1 MMKIDYFEKIRNGQ
15 EMTFGEQVTMITLL
29 SIPAIFSQ
37 ISTVIMEY
45 VDQSMVGRLGADP
58 SAAIGLVSST
68 TWLIGG
74 LCNAVSTGFTVQ
86 VAHSIGA
93 KNEAKARA
101 IVKHGLVAVFCFSL
115 TISLLCLAISKS
127 LPYWLGG
134 SDSIATGSTTYFR
147 IFSAALPV
155 IHICGVSSGML
166 QCSGNIRT
174 PSILNVIGC
183 FLNVLF
189 NFLLIFP
196 SRTILISGKELMIPG
211 AGLGIAG
218 AALGTALAEGTITIV
233 MLYFLL
239 IRSPLLHLRKETLIP
254 FTISELQTAV
264 KIAIPVG
271 IEQGIMGLGYVMA
284 TKIVSPLGNVAL
296 AANSFSVT
304 AEGLCYMPGFGI
316 ASAATAVIGQTL
328 GAGRKKLAN
337 RLGWLATALGMLVMT
352 GTGILM
358 YIFAPQLLGLMTK
371 DPEIQALG
379 AKVLRIE
386 AFAEPMFAASIVGTG
401 VFRGAGD
408 TLGPSVIN
416 FISMWAVRLT
426 LASIL
431 ASRIGLEGVWTA
443 MCIDICVRGA
453 LFLLRLYLKP
463 VGSSKALQA
472 GLQ

>member
-1 MMKIDYFEKIRNGQ
+1 MKVDYFEKIRNGE
-15 EMTFGEQVTMITLL
+15 EMTFAEQVIMITML

-58 SAAIGLVSST
+58 SAAIGLISST

-74 LCNAVSTGFTVQ
+74 ICSAVSMGFTVQ

-93 KNEAKARA
+93 KNDAKARG
-101 IVKHGLVAVFCFSL
+101 IVKHGLFAVLCFSL
-115 TISLLCLAISKS
+115 TIALICLAISKS
-127 LPYWLGG
+127 LPFWLGG
-134 SDSIATGSTTYFR
+134 NETIAKGSTTYFR
-147 IFSAALPV
+147 IFGAALPL
-155 IHICGVSSGML
+155 IHLCGVSSGML

-174 PSILNVIGC
+174 PSILNVMGC
-183 FLNVLF
+183 FLNVFF
-189 NFLLIFP
+189 NFILIFP
-196 SRTILISGKELMIPG
+196 TRPVTILGKELLIPG

-218 AALGTALAEGTITIV
+218 AALGTAMSEGFMV
-233 MLYFLL
+233 
-239 IRSPLLHLRKETLIP
+239 P
-254 FTISELQTAV
+254 FTLSELQTAV

-271 IEQGIMGLGYVMA
+271 IEQGIMGIGYVMV
-284 TKIVSPLGNVAL
+284 TKIVSPLGNIAL
-296 AANSFSVT
+296 AANSFSIT
-304 AEGLCYMPGFGI
+304 AEGLCYMPGYGI
-316 ASAATAVIGQTL
+316 ASAATAIIGQTL

-358 YIFAPQLLGLMTK
+358 YVFAPQLLGLMTK
-371 DPEIQALG
+371 DPEIAALG
-379 AKVLRIE
+379 VKVLRIE

-408 TLGPSVIN
+408 TLGPSIIN

-431 ASRIGLEGVWTA
+431 APRIGLPGVWTA
-443 MCIDICVRGA
+443 MCIDITVRGA
-453 LFLLRLYLKP
+453 LFLLRLYFKP
-463 VGSSKALQA
+463 VSRSKIVKTQLQ
-472 GLQ
+472 

>member
-1 MMKIDYFEKIRNGQ
+1 MKVDYFEKIRNGE
-15 EMTFGEQVTMITLL
+15 EMTFAEQVIMITML

-74 LCNAVSTGFTVQ
+74 ICNAVSTGFTVQ

-93 KNEAKARA
+93 KNDAKARG
-101 IVKHGLVAVFCFSL
+101 IVKHGLIAVLCFSL
-115 TISLLCLAISKS
+115 TIALICLAISKS
-127 LPYWLGG
+127 LPFWLGG
-134 SDSIATGSTTYFR
+134 NETIAKGSTTYFR
-147 IFSAALPV
+147 IFGAALPL
-155 IHICGVSSGML
+155 IHLCGVSSGML

-183 FLNVLF
+183 FLNVFF
-189 NFLLIFP
+189 NFILIFP
-196 SRTILISGKELMIPG
+196 TRPAIILGKELVIPG

-218 AALGTALAEGTITIV
+218 AALGTAMSEGFIAVV

-239 IRSPLLHLRKETLIP
+239 VRSPLLHLRKEAKVP
-254 FTISELQTAV
+254 FTLSELQTAV

-271 IEQGIMGLGYVMA
+271 IEQGIMGIGYVMV
-284 TKIVSPLGNVAL
+284 TKIVSPLGNIAL
-296 AANSFSVT
+296 AANSFSIT
-304 AEGLCYMPGFGI
+304 AEGLCYMPGYGI
-316 ASAATAVIGQTL
+316 ASAATAIIGQTL

-358 YIFAPQLLGLMTK
+358 YVFAPQLLGLMTK
-371 DPEIQALG
+371 DPEIHALG
-379 AKVLRIE
+379 VKVLRIE

-431 ASRIGLEGVWTA
+431 APRIGLPGVWTA
-443 MCIDICVRGA
+443 MCIDITVRGA
-453 LFLLRLYLKP
+453 LFLLRLYFKP
-463 VGSSKALQA
+463 VSRSRIVKAQLQ
-472 GLQ
+472 

>member
-1 MMKIDYFEKIRNGQ
+1 MKIDYFEKIRNGE
-15 EMTFGEQVTMITLL
+15 EMSFTEQIIMITML

-45 VDQSMVGRLGADP
+45 VDQAMVGRLGADP

-74 LCNAVSTGFTVQ
+74 ICNAVSTGFTVQ

-93 KNEAKARA
+93 KNDAKARA
-101 IVKHGLVAVFCFSL
+101 IVKHGLIAVICFSAA
-115 TISLLCLAISKS
+115 ISMLCLLVSS
-127 LPYWLGG
+127 RLPYWLGG
-134 SDSIATGSTTYFR
+134 SDSIAAGSTTYFR
-147 IFSAALPV
+147 IFGAALPL
-155 IHICGVSSGML
+155 IHLCGVSSGML

-174 PSILNVIGC
+174 PSILNVVGC
-183 FLNVLF
+183 FMNVIF

-196 SRTILISGKELMIPG
+196 TRTALILGKELTIPG

-218 AALGTALAEGTITIV
+218 AALGTAMAEGMIAAV

-239 IRSPLLHLRKETLIP
+239 LRSPLLHLRKEARIP
-254 FTISELQTAV
+254 FSLEELQTAV
-264 KIAIPVG
+264 KIAVPVG
-271 IEQGIMGLGYVMA
+271 VEQGIMGFGYVMA
-284 TKIVSPLGNVAL
+284 TRIVSPLGNIAI
-296 AANSFSVT
+296 AANSSSVT
-304 AEGLCYMPGFGI
+304 AEGLCYMPGYGI
-316 ASAATAVIGQTL
+316 ASAATAIIGQTL

-358 YIFAPQLLGLMTK
+358 YIFAPQLLGLMTT

-379 AKVLRIE
+379 VKVLRIE

-431 ASRIGLEGVWTA
+431 APKIGLTGVWLA

-463 VGSSKALQA
+463 VGSSKIIKAA
-472 GLQ
+472 S

>member
-1 MMKIDYFEKIRNGQ
+1 MKIDYFEKIRNGE
-15 EMTFGEQVTMITLL
+15 EMTFAQQVMMITML

-45 VDQSMVGRLGADP
+45 VDQAMVGRLGADP

-74 LCNAVSTGFTVQ
+74 ICSAVITGFTVQ

-93 KNEAKARA
+93 KNYTKARA
-101 IVKHGLVAVFCFSL
+101 ITKHGLIAVLCFSF
-115 TISLLCLAISKS
+115 TISMICLAISKN

-134 SDSIATGSTTYFR
+134 TDSIASGSTTYFR
-147 IFSAALPV
+147 IFGAALPV
-155 IHICGVSSGML
+155 IYLCGASSGML

-196 SRTILISGKELMIPG
+196 TRTALVLGKELLIPG

-218 AALGTALAEGTITIV
+218 AALGTALAEGSIAVV

-239 IRSPLLHLRKETLIP
+239 VSSPLLHLRKEISVP
-254 FTISELQTAV
+254 FSLSELQTAA

-284 TKIVSPLGNVAL
+284 TRIVSPLGNIAL

-316 ASAATAVIGQTL
+316 ASAASAIIGQTL

-371 DPEIQALG
+371 DPDIQALG
-379 AKVLRIE
+379 VKVLRIE
-386 AFAEPMFAASIVGTG
+386 AFAEPMFAASIVGAG

-416 FISMWAVRLT
+416 FISMWAVRLS

-431 ASRIGLEGVWTA
+431 APRIGLKGVWIA

-453 LFLLRLYLKP
+453 LFLLRLCIKP
-463 VGSSKALQA
+463 VGSSKILQEK
-472 GLQ
+472 LQ